1 MMSRYYDSYFTRI
14 SYKKHSLLY
23 AWEVYSADTDK
34 YLGLITNC
42 RTIEDAISK
51 AEFIYGCSVRV
62 EPTT

>member
-1 MMSRYYDSYFTRI
+1 MSRYYRDNN
-14 SYKKHSLLY
+14 LLY
-23 AWEVYSADTDK
+23 AYEVYSADTNK

-62 EPTT
+62 EPTI